1 MERFAKAGERRIGVM
16 EQRWSRAQW
25 GRRLAALI
33 FFILAATPSWAWD
46 PVSPAPPADFTA
58 FNRRFSSDLYP
69 YPRHGAAPLGLLGFE
84 LYADATYDTSFDRQ
98 PFFKTVVNGNLPG
111 NFLSIGR
118 VGVRKGLPGGLD
130 LGVSYGEALGSQVK
144 LVSAEAQYALIRGG
158 LLEPAL
164 SLRATGTRTVGSG
177 AYDLHQFGAE
187 LLLSKGFA
195 LLTPYIGAGF
205 TSSRGRLGHGT
216 AERTDNATRAIAYAG
231 LRLNLLLPKIV
242 VEVEKGEIVQG
253 AVRIGFGL

>member
-1 MERFAKAGERRIGVM
+1 M
-16 EQRWSRAQW
+16 EQRWERAQW
-25 GRRLAALI
+25 GRRLGALGFFVVAALS
-33 FFILAATPSWAWD
+33 PGPVRAWD
-46 PVSPAPPADFTA
+46 PVAPAPPADFTA

-84 LYADATYDTSFDRQ
+84 LYADATYDSSFDSE
-98 PFFKTVVNGNLPG
+98 PFFKTAVDGNLPG
-111 NFLSIGR
+111 GVLSIGR
-118 VGVRKGLPGGLD
+118 VGVRKGLPGGVD

-144 LVSAEAQYALIRGG
+144 LVSAELQYALIKGG

-164 SLRATGTRTVGSG
+164 SLRVTGTRTIGSD

-187 LLLSKGFA
+187 ILLSKGFA
-195 LLTPYIGAGF
+195 VLTPYIGAGL
-205 TSSRGRLGHGT
+205 TSSRGRIGRGL
-216 AERTDNATRAIAYAG
+216 AERTDTTTRAVAYAG

-242 VEVEKGEIVQG
+242 VEVEKGEAVQG